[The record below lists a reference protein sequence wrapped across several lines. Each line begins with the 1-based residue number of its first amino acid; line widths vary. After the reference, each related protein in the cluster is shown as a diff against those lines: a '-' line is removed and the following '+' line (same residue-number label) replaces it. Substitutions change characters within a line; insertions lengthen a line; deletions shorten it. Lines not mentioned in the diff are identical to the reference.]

1 MKKNINV
8 NPITQTIEVSTTFL
22 KRALI
27 FGTPEYYELKEIR
40 VAEPNFSVKEISIK
54 KNANK
59 KTYNNLTF
67 AAMIAHINLMETDEA
82 QKDKTIK
89 EFEEIQKYSKVRG
102 SSYPIVK
109 KWFLN
114 KYKES
119 YAGFLNEST
128 EKPKEEESKE
138 EA

>member
-1 MKKNINV
+1 
-8 NPITQTIEVSTTFL
+8 
-22 KRALI
+22 
-27 FGTPEYYELKEIR
+27 
-40 VAEPNFSVKEISIK
+40 
-54 KNANK
+54 
-59 KTYNNLTF
+59 
-67 AAMIAHINLMETDEA
+67 METDEA